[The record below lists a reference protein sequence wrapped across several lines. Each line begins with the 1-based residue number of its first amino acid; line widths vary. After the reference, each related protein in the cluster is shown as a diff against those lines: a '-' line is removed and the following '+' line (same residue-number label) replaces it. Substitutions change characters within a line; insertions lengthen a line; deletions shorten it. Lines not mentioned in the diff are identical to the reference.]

1 MYFILQAYCIKL
13 TILRIPYTYCIVIV
27 RFSLLHFDRF
37 SLLLVL
43 VSPMFNKVD
52 STICMYTYNFDSC
65 LQFHVSAMNFVT
77 YVHGHGNFTIHIVN
91 QLIVRGYLP
100 YNEIYMFG
108 ERK

>member
-1 MYFILQAYCIKL
+1 
-13 TILRIPYTYCIVIV
+13 
-27 RFSLLHFDRF
+27 
-37 SLLLVL
+37 
-43 VSPMFNKVD
+43 
-52 STICMYTYNFDSC
+52 MYTYNFDSC
-65 LQFHVSAMNFVT
+65 PQFHVSAMNFVT